1 MNGALLLAAGRS
13 VRMGG
18 VDKTTA
24 ELAGL
29 PVVAHSL
36 RAFAAC
42 DAIEVIVL
50 VAGAENRPL
59 LTEIAAAYGA
69 GKVAAVVDGG
79 DRRRDSVAAGLTA
92 LPHADLIAVHDTARP
107 LVSGAMITRGL
118 DLAREHGAA
127 IAAAP
132 VTDTIKQVAPETGDP
147 APILRTIDRATLRA
161 AQTPQTFRRDL
172 LLRAHAAGD
181 ADATD
186 DAALVE
192 ALGEPVVLYD
202 AGGPN
207 PKITEPADL
216 PILEALLRAR
226 LPAEASPRAGALR

>member
-13 VRMGG
+13 ARMGG
-18 VDKTTA
+18 IDKTTA

-42 DAIEVIVL
+42 EAIEVIVL
-50 VAGAENRPL
+50 VATAGNSPL
-59 LTEIAAAYGA
+59 LRELAASHGA
-69 GKVAAVVDGG
+69 GKVTAVVAGG
-79 DRRRDSVAAGLTA
+79 ARRRDSVAAGLAA
-92 LPHADLIAVHDTARP
+92 LRQADLVVVHDTARP
-107 LVSGAMITRGL
+107 LVTGAMIARGL

-127 IAAAP
+127 IVAVA
-132 VTDTIKQVAPETGDP
+132 VTDTIKQVAPEASDP
-147 APILRTIDRATLRA
+147 APILRTIDRTTLRA

-172 LLRAHAAGD
+172 LLRAHAASD

-186 DAALVE
+186 DATLVE
-192 ALGEPVVLYD
+192 ALGERVVLYD

-207 PKITEPADL
+207 PKITQPTDL
-216 PILEALLRAR
+216 PIIEALLRAR
-226 LPAEASPRAGALR
+226 PAAAASPGAGASR